1 MTWAWPISKFQKK
14 EDMFSKTFVVIAI
27 AIAIHKLAKK
37 ENEASVK
44 TATELIR
51 SCSQLL
57 SKASLFML
65 ALSFYA
71 LINDFNL
78 WLSWL
83 MS

>member
-1 MTWAWPISKFQKK
+1 
-14 EDMFSKTFVVIAI
+14 MFSKTFVVIAM

-57 SKASLFML
+57 SKASLFMFVW
-65 ALSFYA
+65 SFHD
-71 LINDFNL
+71 LVNNIDFNL
-78 WLSWL
+78 WLSWSL
-83 MS
+83 S

>member
-1 MTWAWPISKFQKK
+1 
-14 EDMFSKTFVVIAI
+14 MFDKALVVIAM

-65 ALSFYA
+65 AWSFCA
-71 LINDFNL
+71 LVNNIDFNL
-78 WLSWL
+78 WLIWL
-83 MS
+83 VS